1 MLKIK
6 LVSDSTCDL
15 SKALIEKH
23 SIDIVPLYVNFKE
36 ESFLDG
42 VTLTVPEMYRKVEE
56 KGFLPKT
63 AAASPGSFIET
74 FEKNLNLGYEII
86 YMGIG
91 SKFSATLQSA
101 MTAKQFLESDKIHL
115 IDSQNLSSGSGLL
128 LLKAAQ
134 FIKNGDDVS
143 TIIDKLNQIIP
154 KVRTQFIINTME
166 YLYKGGRCSGVAALA
181 GTLLKIKPI
190 IKVTDGSMSVGKKPR
205 GKIEV
210 GIDVLIDDTL
220 DQKDQID
227 EDYLMIT
234 HSEATQ
240 SAEYMKQQLK
250 DKIAIKNIYITD
262 AGCVISSHCGQG
274 CVGIL
279 YILK

>member
-63 AAASPGSFIET
+63 AAASPGAFIET